1 MSEKF
6 IEGLILAAGICT
18 GTVVFEWTRRA
29 VRTLT
34 RKFFGALGRL
44 AARPKFVKGGR

>member
-1 MSEKF
+1 MTEKF

-29 VRTLT
+29 VRTMT
-34 RKFFGALGRL
+34 RKLFNFVGRWG
-44 AARPKFVKGGR
+44 ARPKFMKGGK